1 MKAKLLVG
9 VAALSLIG
17 CTQNDIL
24 DRDINNG
31 NEVMTVTLTPPD
43 ALNTRAVSE
52 TSNSAL
58 GGISNVDWAMYDLRY
73 QLAVYD
79 ETGETQIISP
89 QVKIAATGYQPVT
102 YELRLIPKHKY
113 KLVAWADFV
122 KEGETTDLHYNT
134 ADLRNIA
141 LIDDVTA
148 QMNDESRDAYFGT
161 KDLTA
166 GDSFNETLTLKRPFA
181 KLRVV
186 TTDWAYESLPMP
198 DNFKV
203 TYYNCTRFE
212 GINAVTGEALS
223 VDGNIAGSDL
233 DATGIELTTTI
244 SNSKEEKYYKT
255 GYDKTAAN
263 RTVLVDYLLCNDEQ
277 QPIHFKIDFLD
288 GTNSLIVRDL
298 NTNVPIQRNWLTTV
312 TGNVLT
318 YENGTPVFIQTIS

>member
-1 MKAKLLVG
+1 
-9 VAALSLIG
+9 
-17 CTQNDIL
+17 
-24 DRDINNG
+24 
-31 NEVMTVTLTPPD
+31 
-43 ALNTRAVSE
+43 
-52 TSNSAL
+52 
-58 GGISNVDWAMYDLRY
+58 
-73 QLAVYD
+73 
-79 ETGETQIISP
+79 
-89 QVKIAATGYQPVT
+89 
-102 YELRLIPKHKY
+102 
-113 KLVAWADFV
+113 
-122 KEGETTDLHYNT
+122 
-134 ADLRNIA
+134 
-141 LIDDVTA
+141 
-148 QMNDESRDAYFGT
+148 MNDESRDAYFGT

-312 TGNVLT
+312 IGNMLTTG
-318 YENGTPVFIQTIS
+318 GTINTTNLLGCPTISTISQAVLHSSSKTTSIWAA